1 MAVILSPVG
10 ITSFSSVW
18 QPGLPYEETTES
30 EGDVLVLS
38 YSANSATTNFNS
50 IYSDF
55 SVVPLTAAAYASYNS
70 SAGVIDITQLGVYE
84 ITISARYQI
93 SNDALESIN
102 IVNKLNF
109 EVDTGDSTVF
119 PESPGATHSLPQNNM
134 DGSSLSEVN
143 ITDQF
148 IVIVETLPAAFY
160 PSVANYTYSTSETFN
175 TQMRVVVRRS
185 GDYLVPA

>member
-38 YSANSATTNFNS
+38 YSANNSTAPFNS
-50 IYSDF
+50 TYSDF

-70 SAGVIDITQLGVYE
+70 STGVIDITQLGVYE
-84 ITISARYQI
+84 ITVNSSYQI
-93 SNDALESIN
+93 SDNALESIN
-102 IVNKLNF
+102 IINRLNF
-109 EVDTGDSTVF
+109 EVDTGDSIVS
-119 PESPGATHSLPQNNM
+119 PEAAIHSLPQNNV
-134 DGSSLSEVN
+134 DGHTLSQVN

-160 PSVANYTYSTSETFN
+160 PSVANYTYSPPGTFN
-175 TQMRVVVRRS
+175 AQMRVVVRRS
-185 GDYLVPA
+185 GDYLIPV